1 MPAPELFPVE
11 KVKAAADAVLEESG
25 RVALQYTSTDGWPRL
40 REQIAERMC
49 AALLGPAYKKRGLGG
64 DRLARD
70 IGCSAVDLCGLIPW
84 CIACSVPLQV
94 MGVGAQALPLSFL
107 LYLLPLV
114 TLVKDRLRAKQLK
127 KFPDS

>member
-1 MPAPELFPVE
+1 ME
-11 KVKAAADAVLEESG
+11 KLQRQLNTEYA
-25 RVALQYTSTDGWPRL
+25 ALQGAYWM
-40 REQIAERMC
+40 AYCMC